1 MSEKPES
8 LKDRIAR
15 EAAKRKTPPAETS
28 SPTVSVSR
36 MYKSDGKI
44 TSEESE
50 DSQIDIIIPHH
61 RANLAQIGCSAK
73 ILINLGDFENVQL
86 GVSCVLP
93 CYVEEIEEAYASAKK
108 LVDLKL
114 NKEVAAVREFKTS
127 KGGS

>member
-8 LKDRIAR
+8 LKDRIAK
-15 EAAKRKTPPAETS
+15 EAAKRKAPPAETP
-28 SPTVSVSR
+28 SPTISVSR
-36 MYKSDGKI
+36 MYKSGGEI

-50 DSQIDIIIPHH
+50 DSQIDIMIPHH
-61 RANLAQIGCSAK
+61 RANLAQIGCSARMT
-73 ILINLGDFENVQL
+73 INLGDYEAVQL

-93 CYVEEIEEAYASAKK
+93 CYVEELEEAYASAKK

-114 NKEVAAVREFKTS
+114 NKEVTAVREFKTS

>member
-8 LKDRIAR
+8 LKDSIAK
-15 EAAKRKTPPAETS
+15 EAAKRKAPPAETP
-28 SPTVSVSR
+28 SPTISVSR
-36 MYKSDGKI
+36 MYKSGGEI

-50 DSQIDIIIPHH
+50 DSQIDIMIPHH
-61 RANLAQIGCSAK
+61 RANLAQIGCSARMT
-73 ILINLGDFENVQL
+73 INLGDYEAVQL

-93 CYVEEIEEAYASAKK
+93 CYVEELEEAYASAKK

-114 NKEVAAVREFKTS
+114 NKEVTAVREFKTS

>member
-8 LKDRIAR
+8 LKDRIAK
-15 EAAKRKTPPAETS
+15 EAAKRKAPPAETP
-28 SPTVSVSR
+28 SPTISVSR
-36 MYKSDGKI
+36 MYKYGGEI

-50 DSQIDIIIPHH
+50 DSQIDIMIPHH
-61 RANLAQIGCSAK
+61 RANLAQIGCSARMT
-73 ILINLGDFENVQL
+73 INLGDYEAVQL

-93 CYVEEIEEAYASAKK
+93 CYVEELEEAYASAKK

-114 NKEVAAVREFKTS
+114 NKEVTAVREFKTS